1 MLPSMALCALVLG
14 LSPKPLSEPERA
26 ALAVLRYE
34 TAAERH
40 RQLDRKAVVSF
51 SGDVLTEA
59 EWSVVRG
66 ALTRGEPQR
75 PPVFPLRN
83 LLFRRIDGLE
93 KNRYRVGVVP
103 QTHPP
108 GLPMYTTY
116 VVALSPH
123 GDKVVSAITGRVM
136 AQTPR

>member
-1 MLPSMALCALVLG
+1 MVVCAFVFG
-14 LSPKPLSEPERA
+14 PSPKPLSEPERA

-51 SGDVLTEA
+51 SGEVLTEA
-59 EWSVVRG
+59 EWSVVRA
-66 ALTRGEPQR
+66 ALTRGEPKR
-75 PPVFPLRN
+75 PPTFPLRN

-93 KNRYRVGVVP
+93 GGRYRVGVMP

-108 GLPMYTTY
+108 GPPTYTTY

-123 GDKVVSAITGRVM
+123 GDKVVSAATGRVM